1 MSFRKFWSGVHAYFE
16 WRGKPCCRNS
26 RLNRSYIRSNPQ
38 GEFRYI
44 SWPQI
49 ASVRLPSVNSKK
61 NTHTQIYGNTR
72 IMAPFV
78 GRLISITTGTKIYT
92 GYGDTIDENRGG
104 PRRKEIERIRRRLF
118 RSPSPTL
125 TAILAS
131 NDSNL
136 RIFWVNR
143 PLFDRGIFLLKK
155 YSLYSSFPPC
165 VKTIRKR

>member
-1 MSFRKFWSGVHAYFE
+1 
-16 WRGKPCCRNS
+16 
-26 RLNRSYIRSNPQ
+26 
-38 GEFRYI
+38 
-44 SWPQI
+44 
-49 ASVRLPSVNSKK
+49 
-61 NTHTQIYGNTR
+61 
-72 IMAPFV
+72 MAPFV
-78 GRLISITTGTKIYT
+78 RRLISITTGTKIYT

-131 NDSNL
+131 VYSNDSNL

-165 VKTIRKR
+165 VKTIRKRWTFYRSTWLLLKLSPVLFTAGKKSRERNREIWCVISKITYTSNVYFHL